1 VGPGVAESVH
11 GYFHDGKNR
20 KLIEE
25 MLESGLVVQDEKTA
39 RVADSAVNG
48 KTFVVTGTLS
58 RFSREEAEDII
69 KKLGGRAAG
78 SVSGKTDYVVA
89 GESPGSKL
97 AKARELGVKV
107 ITEEEFISM
116 TRKDTHE

>member
-11 GYFHDGKNR
+11 GFFQDTKNR
-20 KLIEE
+20 ELVGG
-25 MLESGLVVQDEKTA
+25 MLASGLVVEEEEA
-39 RVADSAVNG
+39 AAPADSPVNG

-58 RFSREEAEDII
+58 RYSRQEAEEII

-78 SVSGKTDYVVA
+78 SVSGKTDYVLA

-97 AKARELGVKV
+97 DRARALGVT
-107 ITEEEFISM
+107 IISEDEFITMIGES
-116 TRKDTHE
+116 TDE